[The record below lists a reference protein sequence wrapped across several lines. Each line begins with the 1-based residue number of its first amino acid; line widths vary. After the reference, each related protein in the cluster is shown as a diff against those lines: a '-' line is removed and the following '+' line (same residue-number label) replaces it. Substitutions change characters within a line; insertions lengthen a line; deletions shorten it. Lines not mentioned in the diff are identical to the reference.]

1 MVQCMAGDDTLRS
14 FYSCPERVR
23 PFDGQL
29 KPSFQGFLRETHA
42 GVTPEQCH
50 FYHTLD
56 LSNGEMV
63 EGGWDLRGY
72 EGAYLGHLSFPG
84 QRVIEFGPA
93 SGYLTF
99 WMETQGASVTAFD
112 LAPGLPPDLVPLP
125 EVDLEAH
132 ARSGAETAR
141 RVRNSWW
148 YAHTRRRSG
157 ARAVYGDI
165 YNLPSDIGRY
175 DVSTFG
181 SILLHLERPFAAL
194 REAARITDQAMVI
207 TDLLPDIIFGD
218 ERNSFVEFNPGD
230 ESGNLVNWWRIS
242 PGAAARMLRVLG
254 FPEVEFH
261 YFEGFYR
268 PDHDPKRPAE
278 KRFMFSAVGRR
289 KPGLP
294 PREPPPAAALEVD
307 RRVRETVP
315 VITVENYN
323 DAHGRLNT
331 IHRSL
336 AWKLAKPFRLVFP
349 PRGPGG
355 TSP

>member
-1 MVQCMAGDDTLRS
+1 MAADDPLRS
-14 FYSCPERVR
+14 HYPVPEKAQR
-23 PFDGQL
+23 FEGQL
-29 KPSFQGFLRETHA
+29 KPSFQRMLCDLHA
-42 GVTPEQCH
+42 EVTAEQCH

-56 LSNGEMV
+56 LGGGEVV

-72 EGAYLGHLSFPG
+72 EGAYLGHLSLPG

-99 WMETQGASVTAFD
+99 WMEAQGATVTAFD
-112 LAPGLPPDLVPLP
+112 LAPGLAPDLVPLP
-125 EVDLEAH
+125 GVDLEAH

-141 RVRNSWW
+141 QVRNSWW
-148 YAHTRRRSG
+148 YAHARRRSS

-165 YNLPSDIGRY
+165 YALPSDIGRY

-194 REAARITDQAMVI
+194 REAARITEQAMVI
-207 TDLLPDIIFGD
+207 TDLLPDLVFGG
-218 ERNSFVEFNPGD
+218 EHNSFVEFNPG
-230 ESGNLVNWWRIS
+230 EEEANLVNWWRIS
-242 PGAAARMLRVLG
+242 PGAAAKMLRVLG
-254 FPEVEFH
+254 FPHVEFH

-268 PDHDPKRPAE
+268 PHHDPGQPAE
-278 KRFMFSAVGRR
+278 KRFMYSAVGRR
-289 KPGLP
+289 KAGLP

-307 RRVRETVP
+307 RRVRVEVP

-336 AWKLAKPFRLVFP
+336 AWKLAKPLRLVFP

-355 TSP
+355 TNP